1 MRRYVRLLLEK
12 QRIAVLLHYL
22 TRSTSTSIV
31 NLSPSRKECMTK
43 FNTKWRFL
51 YKRKK
56 KHSGKEQ
63 RLDTLLAEIVARGE
77 KVIVWSSFIENVNY
91 FYAKYKSLISV
102 RIHGGMTI
110 EDRNKSVEKFKS
122 GEANVLFATPQAAKE
137 GLTLTIANNVI
148 FYDRGFNLDDYLQ
161 AQDRIHRISQTKTCF
176 VYNLMIKDSIDVWV
190 DKLLQAKQNAA
201 FLAQGDYKLAQY
213 QSIMD
218 YSYGE
223 LIKEILNMEEQ

>member
-1 MRRYVRLLLEK
+1 MYDQIQHEMEILVQKEEEAFLDNSEACLKRLLRLL
-12 QRIAVLLHYL
+12 QIASNPRLVDD
-22 TRSTSTSIV
+22 
-31 NLSPSRKECMTK
+31 
-43 FNTKWRFL
+43 L
-51 YKRKK
+51 YGSF
-56 KHSGKEQ
+56 SGKEQ